1 MCATLTKRITYNSR
15 KDKGSPS
22 EWLTQWFPAH
32 THTKAQTKTHP
43 TGAQQDRGEREREKE
58 TEMLLNSFIVQM
70 NENHINASG
79 QGRASVSELT
89 QQLREE
95 ANEVRGSVWR

>member
-1 MCATLTKRITYNSR
+1 MCVQPSPNVSPTIPGKTKAHRVS
-15 KDKGSPS
+15 GSPS
-22 EWLTQWFPAH
+22 GFLH
-32 THTKAQTKTHP
+32 THTQRHKQKLTPQELNKTE
-43 TGAQQDRGEREREKE
+43 EREREKE

-95 ANEVRGSVWR
+95 ANEGRGSVWR